1 MNAYHPNKAKVL
13 HFGSFRCLPKTL
25 QKQGNTATKMYIFAA
40 IYGSVSFTKRKSI
53 SEMLKNQL
61 NRLFFCVF
69 ALFVSVSAFAGDTPD
84 LKPGETYNPTP
95 DILHHIADAN
105 EYHLFGDVS
114 IPLPVIL
121 YAPDQG
127 FTFTMSNAFH
137 HGENSVDGYVM
148 YHGKVYRAEK
158 GLSKDGKVDIKKVE
172 KREYYDADS
181 VLHSEMIAI
190 HEGGETKLE
199 SSSTLMSFTSFYDF
213 SISKIVAIMLIVL
226 VVMAV
231 LFIPIARKYKSRDGK
246 APTGVQNLF
255 EVFVVFMTDEVIK
268 PIVGPRYMK
277 FLPFL
282 LTLFFFILFCN
293 LFGLI
298 PFIGNPNVSGNI
310 AFTLALATIVFL
322 VVSFSGNLD
331 YWKHI
336 FWMPDVPVPMKI
348 FLAPIEVI
356 GMFAK
361 PFSLMIRLFANI
373 TAGHIVILSLVSLI
387 FIFGQLGESIGG
399 ASVGAV
405 LAVLFVIFM
414 NIVELL
420 VAFLQAFIFVVLASL
435 YIGSAVEEHA
445 HH

>member
-1 MNAYHPNKAKVL
+1 
-13 HFGSFRCLPKTL
+13 
-25 QKQGNTATKMYIFAA
+25 
-40 IYGSVSFTKRKSI
+40 
-53 SEMLKNQL
+53 
-61 NRLFFCVF
+61 
-69 ALFVSVSAFAGDTPD
+69 
-84 LKPGETYNPTP
+84 
-95 DILHHIADAN
+95 
-105 EYHLFGDVS
+105 
-114 IPLPVIL
+114 
-121 YAPDQG
+121 
-127 FTFTMSNAFH
+127 
-137 HGENSVDGYVM
+137 
-148 YHGKVYRAEK
+148 
-158 GLSKDGKVDIKKVE
+158 
-172 KREYYDADS
+172 
-181 VLHSEMIAI
+181 
-190 HEGGETKLE
+190 
-199 SSSTLMSFTSFYDF
+199 
-213 SISKIVAIMLIVL
+213 MLIVL